1 MKKIYSLVLIFFAL
15 TSVAQDYDTLL
26 KTIVANNPDIA
37 AMEASI
43 ESEVLSIKS
52 ENNLLDTDIDFE
64 HQWGPKEAG
73 NKWSVGISQGFEWPG
88 VYSER
93 RKAAQSATDAMT
105 FLKRSNYLDK
115 LLEVKL
121 LFIDI
126 VNTRKNIAI
135 MDEVLN
141 HMTQLKEK
149 YHNGYHQGEVTILDV
164 NKIDIEHISVSRRCN
179 ELRTQLTILKNS
191 LTALNGG
198 KDCSAIIA
206 TLNDYPQDMILSEDD
221 YVEMIKQNDPMLGY
235 NSFMTKSQASTA
247 KAAKLK
253 NLPGFSL
260 GYLHVNEL
268 GTHFNGFKIGLSL
281 PLFSNRNKVAASKAL
296 LRSLENEE
304 TSVEVAKLSAM
315 YSDRAKVLTLHKE
328 MAEYRPVFE
337 DSNNIAL
344 LKKALDG
351 GEISLLTYLQEVN
364 YFLSAQREY
373 MDVVYQYHYSLA
385 RLNRYELLK

>member
-1 MKKIYSLVLIFFAL
+1 MKKIYSLAIIFLAL
-15 TSVAQDYDTLL
+15 TTVAQDYETLL

-52 ENNLLDTDIDFE
+52 DNNLPDTDVDFE
-64 HQWGPKEAG
+64 HQWGPKEVG

-88 VYSER
+88 IYSER
-93 RKAAQSATDAMT
+93 RKAAQSATDAMS

-179 ELRTQLTILKNS
+179 ELRTQLTILENS
-191 LTALNGG
+191 LAALNGG

-206 TLNDYPQDMILSEDD
+206 SLNDYPQDMILSEDD

-247 KAAKLK
+247 KVAKLK

-328 MAEYRPVFE
+328 MNEYRPMFE

-364 YFLSAQREY
+364 YFLKAQREY

>member
-15 TSVAQDYDTLL
+15 TSVAQDYDILL

-52 ENNLLDTDIDFE
+52 ENNLPDTDIDFE

-93 RKAAQSATDAMT
+93 RKVAQSATDAMT

-164 NKIDIEHISVSRRCN
+164 NKIDIEYISVSRRCN
-179 ELRTQLTILKNS
+179 ELRTQLTILENS
-191 LTALNGG
+191 LAALNGG

-281 PLFSNRNKVAASKAL
+281 PFFSNRNKVAASKAL

-373 MDVVYQYHYSLA
+373 MDIVYQYHYSLA

>member
-1 MKKIYSLVLIFFAL
+1 MKKIYSLILIFLAL
-15 TSVAQDYDTLL
+15 TTVAQDYETLL

-37 AMEASI
+37 TMEASI

-52 ENNLLDTDIDFE
+52 ENNLPDTDVDFE
-64 HQWGPKEAG
+64 HQWGPKEVG

-126 VNTRKNIAI
+126 VNTRKNIAV

-164 NKIDIEHISVSRRCN
+164 NKIDIEYISVSRRCN
-179 ELRTQLTILKNS
+179 ELKTQLTILENS
-191 LTALNGG
+191 LTAFNGG
-198 KDCSAIIA
+198 KDCSAITA
-206 TLNDYPQDMILSEDD
+206 VLNDYPQDMILSEVD

-281 PLFSNRNKVAASKAL
+281 SLFSNRNKVAASKAL
-296 LRSLENEE
+296 LRSLENEG
-304 TSVEVAKLSAM
+304 TSVEVAKLSEM
-315 YSDRAKVLTLHKE
+315 YSDRAKVLMLHKE
-328 MAEYRPVFE
+328 INEYRPVFE

-373 MDVVYQYHYSLA
+373 MDIVYQYHYSLA

>member
-1 MKKIYSLVLIFFAL
+1 MKKIYSLAIIFLAL
-15 TSVAQDYDTLL
+15 TTVAQDYETLL

-52 ENNLLDTDIDFE
+52 ENNLPDTDVDFE
-64 HQWGPKEAG
+64 HQWGPKEVG

-88 VYSER
+88 IYSER
-93 RKAAQSATDAMT
+93 RKAAQSATDAMA

-179 ELRTQLTILKNS
+179 ELRTQLTILENS
-191 LTALNGG
+191 LAALNGG

-328 MAEYRPVFE
+328 MAEYRPMFE
-337 DSNNIAL
+337 GSNNIAL

-364 YFLSAQREY
+364 YFLKAQREY

>member
-26 KTIVANNPDIA
+26 NTIVANNPDIA

-52 ENNLLDTDIDFE
+52 ENNLPNTDIDFE
-64 HQWGPKEAG
+64 HQWGPKEVG

-93 RKAAQSATDAMT
+93 RKAAQSITDAMT
-105 FLKRSNYLDK
+105 SLKRSNYLDK
-115 LLEVKL
+115 LLDVKL

-126 VNTRKNIAI
+126 VNIRKNIAI

-149 YHNGYHQGEVTILDV
+149 YHNGYRQGEVTILDV
-164 NKIDIEHISVSRRCN
+164 NKIDIEYISVSRRCN
-179 ELRTQLTILKNS
+179 ELRTQLTILENS

-247 KAAKLK
+247 KVTKLK

-296 LRSLENEE
+296 LRSFENEE

-328 MAEYRPVFE
+328 MNEYRPVFE

>member
-1 MKKIYSLVLIFFAL
+1 MKKIYSLAIIFLAL
-15 TSVAQDYDTLL
+15 TTVAQDYETLL

-52 ENNLLDTDIDFE
+52 DNNLPDTDVDFE
-64 HQWGPKEAG
+64 HQWGPKEVG

-88 VYSER
+88 IYSER
-93 RKAAQSATDAMT
+93 RKAAQSATDAMA

-179 ELRTQLTILKNS
+179 ELRTQLTILENS
-191 LTALNGG
+191 LAALNGG

-328 MAEYRPVFE
+328 MNEYRPMFE

-364 YFLSAQREY
+364 YFLKAQREY

>member
-1 MKKIYSLVLIFFAL
+1 MKKIYSLAIIFLAL
-15 TSVAQDYDTLL
+15 TTVAQDYETLL

-52 ENNLLDTDIDFE
+52 ENNLPDTDVDFE
-64 HQWGPKEAG
+64 HQWGPKEVG

-88 VYSER
+88 IYSER
-93 RKAAQSATDAMT
+93 RKAAQSATDAMA

-121 LFIDI
+121 LFVDI

-179 ELRTQLTILKNS
+179 ELRTQLTILENS
-191 LTALNGG
+191 LAALNGG

-328 MAEYRPVFE
+328 MNEYRPMFE

-364 YFLSAQREY
+364 YFLKAQREY